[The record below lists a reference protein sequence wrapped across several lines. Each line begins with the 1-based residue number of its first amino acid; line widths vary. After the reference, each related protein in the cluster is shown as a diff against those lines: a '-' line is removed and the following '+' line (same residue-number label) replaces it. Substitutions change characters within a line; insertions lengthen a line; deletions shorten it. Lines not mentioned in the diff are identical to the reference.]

1 MIYNSNPKEFV
12 IINVKIT
19 QIIEGSNYDILFKTD
34 NKKSITLI

>member
-19 QIIEGSNYDILFKTD
+19 QIIEGSNYDNLFKTD